1 MSAAGVRPLVMR
13 CGAMGDMVLLLPLL
27 QALQRRFGTPV
38 DVVGSGGWTRP
49 LLQDQ
54 PGVGELFL
62 LQSRRRPYLVS
73 PDQWRLVAD
82 LRRRGPAPT
91 WFLDDDGI
99 GAGLLARAGIAREW
113 IVDAADYPRRAGEHC
128 LQRWARL
135 AAQSPAALQGVAT
148 AMPAVRGVELT
159 AAAPGRAALDAL
171 LARHGLTGRPLLLL
185 QAGNKR
191 TMRRGDR
198 RRASNN
204 KYWPEERWAALIRV
218 MRTRCP
224 AHAIVLLG
232 VERERELNQ
241 HVLSLLVAHE
251 RAQVHDLAGELP
263 IPVLLALLERASGMI
278 GVDTGPAHAA
288 AALGVP
294 QVVLFG
300 SADPDYY
307 RPWGAQGAHTTCLSA
322 GVGSTLSA
330 LPVQRVV
337 AAWYALSLRAPAAPP
352 VRHASRIEGVPA

>member
-1 MSAAGVRPLVMR
+1 M
-13 CGAMGDMVLLLPLL
+13 
-27 QALQRRFGTPV
+27 
-38 DVVGSGGWTRP
+38 
-49 LLQDQ
+49 
-54 PGVGELFL
+54 
-62 LQSRRRPYLVS
+62 
-73 PDQWRLVAD
+73 
-82 LRRRGPAPT
+82 
-91 WFLDDDGI
+91 
-99 GAGLLARAGIAREW
+99 
-113 IVDAADYPRRAGEHC
+113 
-128 LQRWARL
+128 
-135 AAQSPAALQGVAT
+135 QGVAT

-307 RPWGAQGAHTTCLSA
+307 RPWGRRARTTCLSA